1 MTEFKVNYFF
11 EAEGEEFK
19 ELFYNGLED
28 FISEKIKFQLHN

>member
-19 ELFYNGLED
+19 ELFYKGLED
-28 FISEKIKFQLHN
+28 FMSEKINFQFHN